1 MCCSRRSEPVTVLW
15 WRRRWWLAG
24 EVVSEAIDGIEPASD
39 WLVRRFAE
47 EAKPVRVRLVYQPET
62 LESVLVGCPHGAR
75 RELAQALAPEFPA
88 LASGDR
94 AWGFEPVLTKAE
106 AASTILHFEREPGLI
121 ALARRLAEHGIAVDS
136 AWPLTTFLQAV
147 PSEWSQS
154 GALAV
159 LAIDRDE
166 AVAFRHARDGGRE
179 VQRWSDSALKQASS
193 WLAATIGEDLADS
206 VVVVTDDA
214 ATQAALAEVIGV
226 QIPGLE
232 VYTIAQV
239 LRRHVVLPRYH
250 PAQLL
255 PREPTALGAMLL
267 KAASV
272 ALFLTAAGLSGLL
285 GLRWHAARATEAN
298 STAQLANLQTD
309 LRQLR
314 ANAAELA
321 TLEATSAVSPPV
333 SAFLDRLARTIPP
346 DVVLTSVRV
355 DAGGVTCAGWVLPSA
370 TRALTAWQEAL
381 RGPWS
386 LNMSATADGAF
397 SLKGTFR

>member
-1 MCCSRRSEPVTVLW
+1 MW

-24 EVVSEAIDGIEPASD
+24 DVVSEAIDGIEPAAK
-39 WLVRRFAE
+39 WLVRHFAQ

-121 ALARRLAEHGIAVDS
+121 ALATRLAEHGIAVDS

-147 PSEWSQS
+147 PAEWSQS

-159 LAIDRDE
+159 LAIGPDE
-166 AVAFRHARDGGRE
+166 AVAFRHTRAGERE
-179 VQRWSDSALKQASS
+179 VQRWSGSALKDASS
-193 WLAATIGEDLADS
+193 WLASTIGEDLADS
-206 VVVVTDDA
+206 VVVVTDSA
-214 ATQAALAEVIGV
+214 ETQTALAEVVGV

-255 PREPTALGAMLL
+255 PREPTALGAILL

-272 ALFLTAAGLSGLL
+272 TLFLTAGALAGLL
-285 GLRWHAARATEAN
+285 GFRWHAARGAEAN
-298 STAQLANLQTD
+298 DATQLATLQTE

-333 SAFLDRLARTIPP
+333 TVFLDRLARTIPP
-346 DVVLTSVRV
+346 DVVLASVRV

-370 TRALTAWQEAL
+370 TGALTAWQEAL

-386 LNMSATADGAF
+386 LNLSATADGAF
-397 SLKGTFR
+397 SVKGNFR